1 MSSKI
6 KKAGNQQAR
15 IKELEAEN
23 TRLRKELEDTRQY
36 WREDCEAREEFDRMY
51 KGGYNV

>member
-6 KKAGNQQAR
+6 KKAQKSQDR

-23 TRLRKELEDTRQY
+23 ARLRKDLAEAYSWLHEDDERR
-36 WREDCEAREEFDRMY
+36 REFNEMY
-51 KGGYNV
+51 KGG

>member
-6 KKAGNQQAR
+6 KKQDKLQDR

-23 TRLRKELEDTRQY
+23 ARLRRENEQLLEWHREDTK
-36 WREDCEAREEFDRMY
+36 EREEFNRMY
-51 KGGYNV
+51 KGG